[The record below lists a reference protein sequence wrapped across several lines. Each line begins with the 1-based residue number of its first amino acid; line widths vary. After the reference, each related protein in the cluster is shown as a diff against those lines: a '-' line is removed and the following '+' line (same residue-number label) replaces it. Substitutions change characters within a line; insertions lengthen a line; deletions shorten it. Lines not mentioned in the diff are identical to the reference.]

1 MHEVDV
7 VGTATKQGRDSKGG
21 ASPAGGSKEPGPY
34 RRPAIGKTRTLM
46 SNERRVGGTI
56 RSGQAGDITE
66 TCDAGYRGRAMDAN
80 SSERRVLMC

>member
-7 VGTATKQGRDSKGG
+7 AGTATKRKRDSKGG

-46 SNERRVGGTI
+46 SNERRVCGTI

-66 TCDAGYRGRAMDAN
+66 TCPQAIADP
-80 SSERRVLMC
+80 RRTQTRPNAVS